1 MADPPR
7 PGRSRTSVACPVRP
21 HTSALTLTP
30 AGSSFPRHCAPAL
43 QALKSSCLL
52 LLEKAQSSSCG
63 WACSHVCVMDDN
75 RPTPLRSRA
84 RTGRKG
90 IWKTQRSRSSFY
102 VCRVEELILRSTV
115 FYNVVPLVTDLSGS
129 LGPVH
134 CIVQPPP
141 PPKMCSIRTTEPTR
155 TDESQ
160 RADRATGRT
169 HSSQAG
175 VKGSMPTYSNSL
187 PRRHAQGKL
196 VASCHTMGLSGLA
209 PSTGHALQPM
219 ATFLVRTASR

>member
-1 MADPPR
+1 MCGPDPRR
-7 PGRSRTSVACPVRP
+7 PGGSRTSVACPVRP

-30 AGSSFPRHCAPAL
+30 AGSSFPRHCAPA

-52 LLEKAQSSSCG
+52 LLEKAQSSCG
-63 WACSHVCVMDDN
+63 WACSCMRDD
-75 RPTPLRSRA
+75 RIKSAYT

-102 VCRVEELILRSTV
+102 VCRIEELILRSMV

-134 CIVQPPP
+134 CTVQPPP

-160 RADRATGRT
+160 RADRATGRS

>member
-1 MADPPR
+1 MLYVWEPRR
-7 PGRSRTSVACPVRP
+7 PGEQHVRFVPTPLPSPSPQRARHSHATAHLLFKHSRV
-21 HTSALTLTP
+21 L
-30 AGSSFPRHCAPAL
+30 
-43 QALKSSCLL
+43 
-52 LLEKAQSSSCG
+52 
-63 WACSHVCVMDDN
+63 ACSCSKRPSRVVAAGHVHVCVMDDN

-160 RADRATGRT
+160 RADRATGRS